1 MKKKLGGKDPESLSE
16 WWLQNQIFK
25 ETDGEISEIH
35 KEILCL
41 WAISL
46 LALYVLLFL
55 GAIMIK

>member
-35 KEILCL
+35 KEI
-41 WAISL
+41 IIVDRQPL
-46 LALYVLLFL
+46 LTL
-55 GAIMIK
+55 